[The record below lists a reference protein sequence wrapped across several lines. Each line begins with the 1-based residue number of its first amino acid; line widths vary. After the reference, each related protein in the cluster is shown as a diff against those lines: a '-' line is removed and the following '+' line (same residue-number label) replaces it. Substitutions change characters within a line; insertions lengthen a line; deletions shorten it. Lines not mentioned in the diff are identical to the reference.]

1 MTVKSTKQTDVQYR
15 IKANRRKHTEAFRN
29 AEKCG
34 WQKVCPHRAKQH
46 KERAAAAHSPS
57 DRQTRRSSPPAITGD
72 RGTTDSG
79 TVAGIPIQ
87 YRTYCQGSTLF
98 FVRIEQKRSK
108 MCESCIYLLKAW
120 TNCAI
125 LYPLYTHFRQDSANS
140 VPDCL
145 IEKTEIPKRRTRHAL
160 SARRF
165 FM

>member
-1 MTVKSTKQTDVQYR
+1 MTVKSAKQTDAPYR
-15 IKANRRKHTEAFRN
+15 IKANRRKHTEAFRMPKN
-29 AEKCG
+29 AAGRRFDPTAPNSIKSG
-34 WQKVCPHRAKQH
+34 
-46 KERAAAAHSPS
+46 AAAAHSPS

-72 RGTTDSG
+72 RDTTDSR
-79 TVAGIPIQ
+79 TTAAVTARC
-87 YRTYCQGSTLF
+87 RTYCQGSTLF
-98 FVRIEQKRSK
+98 FVRIEQKRCK